1 MKRLILIAVFVLTT
15 GTLAAQNYIIVNS
28 EKVFKSID
36 AYNTALS
43 TLDKLAEQYQDMVD
57 AKFAEVETLYN
68 NYMNQK
74 ASLTAATR
82 QTRENDILAKEKA
95 AQEYQETLF
104 GNDGTLMKKRIE
116 MIEPIQKQVFSAIE
130 AYAKQVGADVV
141 LDSANNPTLL
151 YSNPSVDRTQQV
163 IDVLIIYEKNNQT
176 NPCGCIR
183 DGRHIALRTEI
194 RAHQH
199 PGSYLGDAGN
209 EGDADQHR
217 SLQ

>member
-1 MKRLILIAVFVLTT
+1 MKRLILIAAFVLSA

-28 EKVFKSID
+28 EKIFKSID

-104 GNDGTLMKKRIE
+104 GNDGTLMKKRVE
-116 MIEPIQKQVFSAIE
+116 MIEPIQKKVFSAIE

-163 IDVLIIYEKNNQT
+163 IDVLKK
-176 NPCGCIR
+176 
-183 DGRHIALRTEI
+183 
-194 RAHQH
+194 
-199 PGSYLGDAGN
+199 
-209 EGDADQHR
+209 
-217 SLQ
+217 

>member
-1 MKRLILIAVFVLTT
+1 MKRLILIAAFVLSA

-141 LDSANNPTLL
+141 LDSTNNPTLL

-163 IDVLIIYEKNNQT
+163 IDVLKK
-176 NPCGCIR
+176 
-183 DGRHIALRTEI
+183 
-194 RAHQH
+194 
-199 PGSYLGDAGN
+199 
-209 EGDADQHR
+209 
-217 SLQ
+217 

>member
-1 MKRLILIAVFVLTT
+1 MKRLILIAAFVLSA

-104 GNDGTLMKKRIE
+104 GNDGTLMKKRVE

-163 IDVLIIYEKNNQT
+163 IDVLKQ
-176 NPCGCIR
+176 
-183 DGRHIALRTEI
+183 
-194 RAHQH
+194 
-199 PGSYLGDAGN
+199 
-209 EGDADQHR
+209 
-217 SLQ
+217 

>member
-163 IDVLIIYEKNNQT
+163 IVVLKN
-176 NPCGCIR
+176 
-183 DGRHIALRTEI
+183 
-194 RAHQH
+194 
-199 PGSYLGDAGN
+199 
-209 EGDADQHR
+209 
-217 SLQ
+217 

>member
-43 TLDKLAEQYQDMVD
+43 SLEKLAVQYEDMVD
-57 AKFAEVETLYN
+57 AKFAEVETRYN

-82 QTRENDILAKEKA
+82 QARENDILAKEKA
-95 AQEYQETLF
+95 AQAYQETLF
-104 GNDGTLMKKRIE
+104 GNKSTQMKKRIE
-116 MIEPIQKQVFSAIE
+116 MLEPIQKQVISAIE

-151 YSNPSVDRTQQV
+151 YSNPSEDRTQLI
-163 IDVLIIYEKNNQT
+163 IDVLKK
-176 NPCGCIR
+176 
-183 DGRHIALRTEI
+183 
-194 RAHQH
+194 
-199 PGSYLGDAGN
+199 
-209 EGDADQHR
+209 
-217 SLQ
+217 

>member
-1 MKRLILIAVFVLTT
+1 MKRLILIAAFVLSA

-104 GNDGTLMKKRIE
+104 GKDGTLMKKRVE
-116 MIEPIQKQVFSAIE
+116 MIEPIQKKVFSAIE

-163 IDVLIIYEKNNQT
+163 IDVLKK
-176 NPCGCIR
+176 
-183 DGRHIALRTEI
+183 
-194 RAHQH
+194 
-199 PGSYLGDAGN
+199 
-209 EGDADQHR
+209 
-217 SLQ
+217 

>member
-95 AQEYQETLF
+95 AQEYQETVF

-163 IDVLIIYEKNNQT
+163 IDVLKK
-176 NPCGCIR
+176 
-183 DGRHIALRTEI
+183 
-194 RAHQH
+194 
-199 PGSYLGDAGN
+199 
-209 EGDADQHR
+209 
-217 SLQ
+217 

>member
-74 ASLTAATR
+74 ASLTAARR

-163 IDVLIIYEKNNQT
+163 IDVLKK
-176 NPCGCIR
+176 
-183 DGRHIALRTEI
+183 
-194 RAHQH
+194 
-199 PGSYLGDAGN
+199 
-209 EGDADQHR
+209 
-217 SLQ
+217 

>member
-1 MKRLILIAVFVLTT
+1 MKRLILIAAFVLSA

-43 TLDKLAEQYQDMVD
+43 TLDKLAEQYQDLVA

-82 QTRENDILAKEKA
+82 QARENDILAKEKA

-163 IDVLIIYEKNNQT
+163 IDVLKK
-176 NPCGCIR
+176 
-183 DGRHIALRTEI
+183 
-194 RAHQH
+194 
-199 PGSYLGDAGN
+199 
-209 EGDADQHR
+209 
-217 SLQ
+217 

>member
-151 YSNPSVDRTQQV
+151 YSNPSVDRTPQV
-163 IDVLIIYEKNNQT
+163 IDVLKK
-176 NPCGCIR
+176 
-183 DGRHIALRTEI
+183 
-194 RAHQH
+194 
-199 PGSYLGDAGN
+199 
-209 EGDADQHR
+209 
-217 SLQ
+217 

>member
-1 MKRLILIAVFVLTT
+1 MKRLILIAAFVLSA

-95 AQEYQETLF
+95 AQKYQETLF
-104 GNDGTLMKKRIE
+104 GNDGTLMKKRVE

-163 IDVLIIYEKNNQT
+163 IDVLKK
-176 NPCGCIR
+176 
-183 DGRHIALRTEI
+183 
-194 RAHQH
+194 
-199 PGSYLGDAGN
+199 
-209 EGDADQHR
+209 
-217 SLQ
+217 

>member
-1 MKRLILIAVFVLTT
+1 MKRLILIAAFVLSA

-57 AKFAEVETLYN
+57 AKFAEVETLYS

-104 GNDGTLMKKRIE
+104 GNDGTLMKKRVE

-163 IDVLIIYEKNNQT
+163 IDVLKK
-176 NPCGCIR
+176 
-183 DGRHIALRTEI
+183 
-194 RAHQH
+194 
-199 PGSYLGDAGN
+199 
-209 EGDADQHR
+209 
-217 SLQ
+217 

>member
-1 MKRLILIAVFVLTT
+1 MKRLILIAAFVLSA

-43 TLDKLAEQYQDMVD
+43 TLDKLAEQYQDLVD

-82 QTRENDILAKEKA
+82 QARENDILAKEKA
-95 AQEYQETLF
+95 AQESQETLF

-163 IDVLIIYEKNNQT
+163 IDVLKK
-176 NPCGCIR
+176 
-183 DGRHIALRTEI
+183 
-194 RAHQH
+194 
-199 PGSYLGDAGN
+199 
-209 EGDADQHR
+209 
-217 SLQ
+217 

>member
-1 MKRLILIAVFVLTT
+1 MKRLILIAAFVLSA

-104 GNDGTLMKKRIE
+104 GNDGTLMKKRVE
-116 MIEPIQKQVFSAIE
+116 MIEPIQEKVFSAIE

-163 IDVLIIYEKNNQT
+163 IDVLKK
-176 NPCGCIR
+176 
-183 DGRHIALRTEI
+183 
-194 RAHQH
+194 
-199 PGSYLGDAGN
+199 
-209 EGDADQHR
+209 
-217 SLQ
+217 

>member
-1 MKRLILIAVFVLTT
+1 MKRLILIAAFVLSA

-57 AKFAEVETLYN
+57 AKFAKVETLYN

-104 GNDGTLMKKRIE
+104 GNDGTLMKKRVE
-116 MIEPIQKQVFSAIE
+116 RIEPIQKQVFSAIE

-163 IDVLIIYEKNNQT
+163 IDVLKK
-176 NPCGCIR
+176 
-183 DGRHIALRTEI
+183 
-194 RAHQH
+194 
-199 PGSYLGDAGN
+199 
-209 EGDADQHR
+209 
-217 SLQ
+217 

>member
-1 MKRLILIAVFVLTT
+1 MKRLILIAAFVLSA

-74 ASLTAATR
+74 ASLTTATR

-104 GNDGTLMKKRIE
+104 GNDGTLMKKRVE
-116 MIEPIQKQVFSAIE
+116 MIEPIQKKVFSAIE

-163 IDVLIIYEKNNQT
+163 IDVLKK
-176 NPCGCIR
+176 
-183 DGRHIALRTEI
+183 
-194 RAHQH
+194 
-199 PGSYLGDAGN
+199 
-209 EGDADQHR
+209 
-217 SLQ
+217 

>member
-1 MKRLILIAVFVLTT
+1 MKRLILIAAFVLSA
-15 GTLAAQNYIIVNS
+15 GTLAAQNYIIVNR

-163 IDVLIIYEKNNQT
+163 IDVLKK
-176 NPCGCIR
+176 
-183 DGRHIALRTEI
+183 
-194 RAHQH
+194 
-199 PGSYLGDAGN
+199 
-209 EGDADQHR
+209 
-217 SLQ
+217 

>member
-1 MKRLILIAVFVLTT
+1 MKRLILIAAFVLSA

-104 GNDGTLMKKRIE
+104 GNDGTLMKKRVE
-116 MIEPIQKQVFSAIE
+116 MIEPIQKKVFSAIE

-151 YSNPSVDRTQQV
+151 YSNPSVDRTQQL
-163 IDVLIIYEKNNQT
+163 IDDLKK
-176 NPCGCIR
+176 
-183 DGRHIALRTEI
+183 
-194 RAHQH
+194 
-199 PGSYLGDAGN
+199 
-209 EGDADQHR
+209 
-217 SLQ
+217 

>member
-1 MKRLILIAVFVLTT
+1 MKRLILIAALVLSA

-104 GNDGTLMKKRIE
+104 GNDGTLMKKRVE

-163 IDVLIIYEKNNQT
+163 IDVLKK
-176 NPCGCIR
+176 
-183 DGRHIALRTEI
+183 
-194 RAHQH
+194 
-199 PGSYLGDAGN
+199 
-209 EGDADQHR
+209 
-217 SLQ
+217 

>member
-1 MKRLILIAVFVLTT
+1 MKRLILIAAFVLSA

-43 TLDKLAEQYQDMVD
+43 TLDKLAEQYQDLVD

-82 QTRENDILAKEKA
+82 QARENDILAKEKA

-141 LDSANNPTLL
+141 LDSSNNPTLL

-163 IDVLIIYEKNNQT
+163 IDVLKK
-176 NPCGCIR
+176 
-183 DGRHIALRTEI
+183 
-194 RAHQH
+194 
-199 PGSYLGDAGN
+199 
-209 EGDADQHR
+209 
-217 SLQ
+217 

>member
-1 MKRLILIAVFVLTT
+1 MKRLILIAAFVLSA

-43 TLDKLAEQYQDMVD
+43 TLDKQAEQYQDMVD

-104 GNDGTLMKKRIE
+104 GNDGTLMKKRVE

-163 IDVLIIYEKNNQT
+163 IDVLKK
-176 NPCGCIR
+176 
-183 DGRHIALRTEI
+183 
-194 RAHQH
+194 
-199 PGSYLGDAGN
+199 
-209 EGDADQHR
+209 
-217 SLQ
+217 

>member
-57 AKFAEVETLYN
+57 AKFAEVEMLYN

-163 IDVLIIYEKNNQT
+163 IDVLKK
-176 NPCGCIR
+176 
-183 DGRHIALRTEI
+183 
-194 RAHQH
+194 
-199 PGSYLGDAGN
+199 
-209 EGDADQHR
+209 
-217 SLQ
+217 

>member
-68 NYMNQK
+68 NSRNQN

-163 IDVLIIYEKNNQT
+163 IDVLKK
-176 NPCGCIR
+176 
-183 DGRHIALRTEI
+183 
-194 RAHQH
+194 
-199 PGSYLGDAGN
+199 
-209 EGDADQHR
+209 
-217 SLQ
+217 